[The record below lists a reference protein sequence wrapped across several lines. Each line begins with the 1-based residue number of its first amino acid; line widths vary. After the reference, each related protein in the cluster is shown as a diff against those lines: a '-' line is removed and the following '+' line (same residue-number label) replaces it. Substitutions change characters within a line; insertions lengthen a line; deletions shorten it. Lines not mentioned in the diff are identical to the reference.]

1 MKEVV
6 IARYEAFG
14 TSGNAD
20 KIHAK
25 SLESMFIQYAAGDLA
40 PLIA

>member
-1 MKEVV
+1 MKDVV

-20 KIHAK
+20 KIQAK
-25 SLESMFIQYAAGDLA
+25 SLESMFIQYAAGELA
-40 PLIA
+40 PMIA